1 MARQRVGKVLGFV
14 ILVCIVLI
22 LIIASIMVILVKKTF
37 RYETYINGIDCS
49 FMSVETA
56 SRKLER
62 EMRDAGITLLF
73 ADDKQY
79 SCLATFFEVELNNED
94 TLKEILNKQILKS
107 EDSQEYNQ
115 VELYSVNEDKV
126 KEYLSSLSVFR
137 ESNIRKPQ
145 NATLEFNSNNLLQI
159 KPEVN
164 GNEINLDEA
173 CDFMVEALKK
183 GETTIDFREIT
194 KIKPEICSDNEE
206 LISQMNY
213 INSVLSTT
221 INYTLRDGST
231 YTLDANTMKDWV
243 YQNDDG
249 KYEIDI
255 DGNVK
260 NSVDELN
267 KKARYLL
274 TSTKFKAT
282 DLGEISVS
290 FGRKTY
296 ANINEEAEIARIKE
310 KLGSAEKVKFEPKYK
325 SLPDYTNLSTY
336 VELDLTRQRVWMYV
350 NGKCVVNTP
359 CVTGNVAGGYSTP
372 AGIYYLTYKTTD
384 TYLEG
389 YNGDGS
395 KYKSHVNFWMP
406 FNGGIGFHDAAWRST
421 FGGKIYM
428 TNGSHGCVNLP
439 YNAAKTIYQY
449 INTSIP
455 IILYAS

>member
-1 MARQRVGKVLGFV
+1 
-14 ILVCIVLI
+14 
-22 LIIASIMVILVKKTF
+22 
-37 RYETYINGIDCS
+37 
-49 FMSVETA
+49 
-56 SRKLER
+56 
-62 EMRDAGITLLF
+62 
-73 ADDKQY
+73 
-79 SCLATFFEVELNNED
+79 
-94 TLKEILNKQILKS
+94 
-107 EDSQEYNQ
+107 
-115 VELYSVNEDKV
+115 
-126 KEYLSSLSVFR
+126 
-137 ESNIRKPQ
+137 
-145 NATLEFNSNNLLQI
+145 
-159 KPEVN
+159 
-164 GNEINLDEA
+164 
-173 CDFMVEALKK
+173 
-183 GETTIDFREIT
+183 
-194 KIKPEICSDNEE
+194 
-206 LISQMNY
+206 
-213 INSVLSTT
+213 
-221 INYTLRDGST
+221 
-231 YTLDANTMKDWV
+231 MKDWV

-260 NSVDELN
+260 NFVDELN

-406 FNGGIGFHDAAWRST
+406 FNGGIGFTMLH
-421 FGGKIYM
+421 GGQHLVEKI
-428 TNGSHGCVNLP
+428 
-439 YNAAKTIYQY
+439 I
-449 INTSIP
+449 
-455 IILYAS
+455 

>member
-1 MARQRVGKVLGFV
+1 MARQRVGKVLSFV

-22 LIIASIMVILVKKTF
+22 LIIAAIMVILIKKTF

-56 SRKLER
+56 SKKLER

-73 ADDKQY
+73 ADDKKY
-79 SCLATFFEVELNNED
+79 SCLATFFDVELNNTD
-94 TLKEILNKQILKS
+94 MLKEILNKQILKT
-107 EDSQEYNQ
+107 EDSQKYNQ
-115 VELYSVNEDKV
+115 VELYSVNEDMV
-126 KEYLSSLSVFR
+126 REYLSSLSVFK

-145 NATLEFNSNNLLQI
+145 NATLEFNSKNLLQI

-173 CDFMVEALKK
+173 CKFMVEALKK
-183 GETTIDFREIT
+183 GETTIDFRKIT
-194 KIKPEICSDNEE
+194 KIEPEICSDNEE
-206 LISQMNY
+206 LISQMTY
-213 INSVLSTT
+213 INSVLSTK
-221 INYTLRDGST
+221 IDYTLKDGST
-231 YTLDANTMKDWV
+231 FSLDASKMKDWV
-243 YQNDDG
+243 YQTDDG

-255 DGNVK
+255 GNNVK
-260 NSVDELN
+260 NFVKELN
-267 KKARYLL
+267 NKARYLV

-282 DLGEISVS
+282 DLGVISVS

-296 ANINEEAEIARIKE
+296 ANINEEAEIARLKE
-310 KLGSAEKVKFEPKYK
+310 KLVNGENAKFEPKYDNLK
-325 SLPDYTNLSTY
+325 DYTKLSTY
-336 VELDLTRQRVWMYV
+336 IELDLTRQRVWMYV
-350 NGKCVVNTP
+350 NGRCIVNTP

-389 YNGDGS
+389 YNSDGS
-395 KYKSHVNFWMP
+395 RYKSHVNFWMP
-406 FNGGIGFHDAAWRST
+406 FNGGIGFHDAAWRGS

-439 YNAAKTIYQY
+439 YNAAKTIYQN

-455 IILYAS
+455 IILYVS